1 MFSRLLAGCGRGRF
15 GNGRL
20 AAGQLMPERAPWI
33 VQILLAA
40 NSMAQQSR
48 NQKISPRR
56 HEDAKKSF
64 AILRVFVSSW

>member
-1 MFSRLLAGCGRGRF
+1 
-15 GNGRL
+15 
-20 AAGQLMPERAPWI
+20 MPERAPWI

-48 NQKISPRR
+48 KQKISPRR